1 MSLPSSSSGGVA
13 MTSKKPKMNPLAK
26 KLPYN
31 ERLRNYEREK
41 QALLGSMRDRP
52 AEEFAERLRQLQD
65 KWGV

>member
-1 MSLPSSSSGGVA
+1 
-13 MTSKKPKMNPLAK
+13 MTKKKPNPVNLAR

-31 ERLRNYEREK
+31 ERIRGYEREK